1 MALRRNAAAIAV
13 LSGLVAAH
21 AAGASSHV
29 PAAATTTPGAVAAC
43 PNADQSA
50 ANATVSELAAGVR
63 CLLNEQRA
71 GGRRSAVAENS
82 RLGTAATGHAA
93 DMVARHY
100 FAHTSL
106 GGATFVDRIRGTGY
120 LPSRGGWSA
129 GEILAWA
136 SGPLATPRGI
146 VDAWMNSPEH
156 RRILLD
162 PRFSDVGVGV
172 AFGSPK
178 ASEGTAI
185 TVDADFGRIEGRSA
199 RRRAS

>member
-1 MALRRNAAAIAV
+1 MSVRRSAAAMLIVGGLAV
-13 LSGLVAAH
+13 S
-21 AAGASSHV
+21 
-29 PAAATTTPGAVAAC
+29 PAAPATAAPAAMPAC
-43 PNADQSA
+43 RNADQAA
-50 ANATVSELAAGVR
+50 ANATVSDLAAGVR
-63 CLLNEQRA
+63 CLLNQQR
-71 GGRRSAVAENS
+71 GGDQRLTVAANA
-82 RLGTAATGHAA
+82 RLADAARGHAT

-106 GGATFVDRIRGTGY
+106 GGTTFVDRIRRTGY

-146 VDAWMNSPEH
+146 VDAWMASPEH

-172 AFGSPK
+172 AFGAPDGS
-178 ASEGTAI
+178 ADTAI
-185 TVDADFGRIEGRSA
+185 TVDADFGRVAGRSRQQ
-199 RRRAS
+199 RR

>member
-1 MALRRNAAAIAV
+1 MSVRRSAAAMLIAG
-13 LSGLVAAH
+13 GLMVSPAAP
-21 AAGASSHV
+21 A
-29 PAAATTTPGAVAAC
+29 PAAAPAAC
-43 PNADQSA
+43 PNADQAA
-50 ANATVSELAAGVR
+50 ANAAVSDLAAGVR
-63 CLLNEQRA
+63 CLLNQQRA
-71 GGRRSAVAENS
+71 GDQRSAVAANA
-82 RLGTAATGHAA
+82 RLADAARGHAT

-106 GGATFVDRIRGTGY
+106 GGATFVDRIRRTGY

-146 VDAWMNSPEH
+146 VDAWMASPEH

-172 AFGSPK
+172 AFGAPD
-178 ASEGTAI
+178 ASADTAI
-185 TVDADFGRIEGRSA
+185 TVDADFGRIAGRSRHQ
-199 RRRAS
+199 RR